1 MITLLAS
8 LAGFLSSLIPDIMK
22 YFIDKNDKKHEIQIL
37 EYQMQIQKI
46 NAGKHLEEII
56 SANNISD
63 TQAIYKTYKTGISW
77 VDAFNGTVRPVLA
90 YAFFSIYAFIKF
102 LQYKVISTAINMG
115 NIVEILCA
123 LLSNGFLPNFI
134 SSLHKV
140 HFALLLILGFLI
152 QSEHNRS
159 GTPHVGHLFFPLYL
173 FHGFEQLAHC
183 PMTATASVVFAT
195 PSTAGSVDAAKV
207 VVVTLLLLLLLLVV
221 VLVEEVVVVVDN
233 GEVRS
238 SSLFDLSLFES
249 LLLAPCLNLYNY
261 VASYFNNIYR

>member
-115 NIVEILCA
+115 NIVEILWTLEDQA
-123 LLSNGFLPNFI
+123 IFAGII
-134 SSLHKV
+134 S
-140 HFALLLILGFLI
+140 F
-152 QSEHNRS
+152 
-159 GTPHVGHLFFPLYL
+159 
-173 FHGFEQLAHC
+173 
-183 PMTATASVVFAT
+183 
-195 PSTAGSVDAAKV
+195 
-207 VVVTLLLLLLLLVV
+207 
-221 VLVEEVVVVVDN
+221 
-233 GEVRS
+233 
-238 SSLFDLSLFES
+238 
-249 LLLAPCLNLYNY
+249 
-261 VASYFNNIYR
+261 YFGQRAISKLRGR